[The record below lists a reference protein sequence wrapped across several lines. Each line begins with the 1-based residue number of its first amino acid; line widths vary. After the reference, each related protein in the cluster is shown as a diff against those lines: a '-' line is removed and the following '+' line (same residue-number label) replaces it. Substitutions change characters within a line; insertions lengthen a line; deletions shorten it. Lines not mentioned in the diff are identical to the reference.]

1 MNKEARFAHAF
12 NIIHGMGALKL
23 EKLRSSF
30 GSFENAWPA
39 SSAEIKNKTVDA
51 DLASV
56 LESRK
61 NTDPE
66 DEWRALENTG
76 IKAVSQNSEN
86 YPELLKEIPHPP
98 AIIYCLGDLNC
109 VSMPAVAI
117 VGTRRA
123 TRYGLETAENLA
135 RDLAFAGVLVVSGL
149 ALGVDSR
156 AHSGSLAGGGKTV
169 AVLGSGLQYIYPLQ
183 NKKLAERIM
192 AQNGAVVSE
201 FPPSKSPEKWTFPQ
215 RNRIVAGLSK
225 LVVVVEAPEKSGAL
239 ITADLALDYN
249 REVGAVPGEINSVNS
264 FGTNLLLKKG
274 AAVVRS
280 ADDILELIG
289 METSPPAIDKDD
301 TGGQYLLGLL
311 EEPMRA
317 DDILL
322 KSGLNSSE
330 LNQQLT
336 LLELSGK
343 IKNIGGIFHRAK

>member
-1 MNKEARFAHAF
+1 M
-12 NIIHGMGALKL
+12 
-23 EKLRSSF
+23 
-30 GSFENAWPA
+30 
-39 SSAEIKNKTVDA
+39 
-51 DLASV
+51 
-56 LESRK
+56 
-61 NTDPE
+61 
-66 DEWRALENTG
+66 
-76 IKAVSQNSEN
+76 
-86 YPELLKEIPHPP
+86 
-98 AIIYCLGDLNC
+98 
-109 VSMPAVAI
+109 
-117 VGTRRA
+117 
-123 TRYGLETAENLA
+123 
-135 RDLAFAGVLVVSGL
+135 
-149 ALGVDSR
+149 
-156 AHSGSLAGGGKTV
+156 
-169 AVLGSGLQYIYPLQ
+169 
-183 NKKLAERIM
+183 
-192 AQNGAVVSE
+192 
-201 FPPSKSPEKWTFPQ
+201 
-215 RNRIVAGLSK
+215 
-225 LVVVVEAPEKSGAL
+225 EAPKKSGAL